1 MKREIVK
8 LNVDLVA
15 GHETLGRFSIRLSY
29 FLGDSFSSFLFLL
42 ALIPLTMVLKKIS
55 IFYIF
60 LRAFFLR
67 NIKNSG
73 HNGLRNH
80 VGDSEDPMRSKVRW
94 DGTQSNLYFAAADE
108 VTREKSWEWLKQWFK
123 GKRKLLWPTETKN

>member
-1 MKREIVK
+1 
-8 LNVDLVA
+8 
-15 GHETLGRFSIRLSY
+15 
-29 FLGDSFSSFLFLL
+29 
-42 ALIPLTMVLKKIS
+42 MVLKKIS

-108 VTREKSWEWLKQWFK
+108 VTDEKSWEWLKQNGLK
-123 GKRKLLWPTETKN
+123 EKENYWPTETKN

>member
-73 HNGLRNH
+73 LNCLRNH
-80 VGDSEDPMRSKVRW
+80 VGDSEDPMRSKVR
-94 DGTQSNLYFAAADE
+94 
-108 VTREKSWEWLKQWFK
+108 
-123 GKRKLLWPTETKN
+123 